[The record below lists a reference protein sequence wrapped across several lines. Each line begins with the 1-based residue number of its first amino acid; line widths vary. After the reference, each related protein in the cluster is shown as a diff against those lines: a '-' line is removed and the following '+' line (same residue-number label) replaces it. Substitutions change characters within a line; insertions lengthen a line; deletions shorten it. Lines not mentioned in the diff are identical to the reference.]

1 VGLSA
6 IPFLIVLFIFLLQ
19 WKKAAAKKIGDSRL
33 VVLLTKNFSSRKFT
47 LKFILVLIAFAGIM
61 MGAMN
66 LQKQGKTENI
76 QRKGVDVML
85 VLDVSKSMLAEDVKP
100 SRLEKAKQL
109 LTLLT
114 NKLDNDRIGL
124 VLFAGRAYMQMPL
137 TTDHSAAQMYIQ
149 NASPTL
155 VPTQGTV
162 IADALTMAN
171 NAFNNK
177 EQKYKAI
184 VLLSDGEDHDPNGE
198 KVAVALAKDGVMINT
213 VGIGSPDGSPI
224 VDPITKELKKDA
236 EGNTVISKLNEAELK
251 GLSEETNGIYVR
263 LDNVD
268 DALNSLSQQLD
279 SIEKKSLNDTEYV
292 NYDSYFQWFLAVA
305 FLLLLLELILPE
317 RKTAIA

>member
-1 VGLSA
+1 MTA
-6 IPFLIVLFIFLLQ
+6 IPFLIALFIFLLQ
-19 WKKAAAKKIGDSRL
+19 WKKAAAKKIGDGRL
-33 VVLLTKNFSSRKFT
+33 VALLTKNFSHRKFT
-47 LKFILVLIAFAGIM
+47 LKFIIVLIAFAGIM

-85 VLDVSKSMLAEDVKP
+85 VLDVSKSMLAEDIKP
-100 SRLEKAKQL
+100 SRLERAKQL
-109 LTLLT
+109 LNLLT
-114 NKLDNDRIGL
+114 NKLENDRIGL

-149 NASPTL
+149 NASPNL

-162 IADALTMAN
+162 IAEALTMTN

-177 EQKYKAI
+177 EQKYKAV

-198 KVAVALAKDGVMINT
+198 TVAATLAKDGVMINT

-251 GLSEETNGIYVR
+251 RLSEITNGIYVR

-268 DALNSLSQQLD
+268 DALNSLVQQLD

-292 NYDSYFQWFLAVA
+292 NYDSYFQWFLALA
-305 FLLLLLELILPE
+305 FLLLLLETILPE
-317 RKTAIA
+317 RKTVIA